1 MPVAAAPVL
10 TFPELGAQLAPV
22 ESTRDG
28 ALVEVTTH
36 FKRRAHWWQ
45 SSALIV
51 GNVVGTGVLSMPYA
65 AAGLG
70 WVMSA
75 FALLIFAFASTYA
88 GVLLA
93 RVRND
98 FHPKCSSYAELA
110 YAIAGRRFGLF
121 TRCMVVSGWVMLLPY
136 YLIGTADSLRVLFQ
150 ADAVL
155 CTWQWTSIVALL
167 LLEPS
172 ILTLTLGHILICL
185 PYVVRTMGAAIQ
197 GIDPTIEEAARNL
210 GAGRWQVQR
219 TVVLPMVRPA
229 HYASI
234 LFAFLMSFDNAVISI
249 FLVSARTQ
257 TLPISIYN
265 YVQYS
270 LDPAIAAV
278 STLLMLVSALA
289 LWVASRLVPM
299 EKLGR

>member
-1 MPVAAAPVL
+1 VM
-10 TFPELGAQLAPV
+10 
-22 ESTRDG
+22 
-28 ALVEVTTH
+28 
-36 FKRRAHWWQ
+36 
-45 SSALIV
+45 
-51 GNVVGTGVLSMPYA
+51 
-65 AAGLG
+65 GL
-70 WVMSA
+70 
-75 FALLIFAFASTYA
+75 ALL
-88 GVLLA
+88 
-93 RVRND
+93 
-98 FHPKCSSYAELA
+98 
-110 YAIAGRRFGLF
+110 
-121 TRCMVVSGWVMLLPY
+121 
-136 YLIGTADSLRVLFQ
+136 Q
-150 ADAVL
+150 
-155 CTWQWTSIVALL
+155 IVALL
-167 LLEPS
+167 LIDPS
-172 ILTLTLGHILICL
+172 IMTLTLGNILICL

-210 GAGRWQVQR
+210 GAGRWQVYR

>member
-1 MPVAAAPVL
+1 MTRRRDLPSRLLGAYVALFLAFILAPLVVVVGASFEPRELLRFPPEGFSLRWYRAALSSPQFLEAAWNSLVIAL
-10 TFPELGAQLAPV
+10 FATLGAMLLGVPAAYGMARHRFPGREAVAGLLNSPLLVPELV
-22 ESTRDG
+22 
-28 ALVEVTTH
+28 
-36 FKRRAHWWQ
+36 
-45 SSALIV
+45 
-51 GNVVGTGVLSMPYA
+51 M
-65 AAGLG
+65 GL
-70 WVMSA
+70 
-75 FALLIFAFASTYA
+75 ALL
-88 GVLLA
+88 
-93 RVRND
+93 
-98 FHPKCSSYAELA
+98 
-110 YAIAGRRFGLF
+110 
-121 TRCMVVSGWVMLLPY
+121 
-136 YLIGTADSLRVLFQ
+136 Q
-150 ADAVL
+150 
-155 CTWQWTSIVALL
+155 IVALL
-167 LLEPS
+167 LLDPS
-172 ILTLTLGHILICL
+172 IMTLTLGHILICL

-210 GAGRWQVQR
+210 GAGRWQVYR

-229 HYASI
+229 LYASI